1 MTACTALV
9 VHGFRLVAIMHVR
22 ASMVGSRADTG
33 PRPAMGATTT
43 PMRYDVVLLA
53 EDDDVLRRSLSD
65 FLASEGF
72 MVREASDVATLREEL
87 SGECPLAV
95 VADVHLADG
104 DVSEVVAELG
114 LREESE
120 RPNVVLMSAS
130 HGAVKLAGEH
140 RVQLLAKP
148 FDLDALVQALLVP
161 LDERPSS
168 SD

>member
-1 MTACTALV
+1 MRATHSKTPAGAPTLAPRSPCMGPA
-9 VHGFRLVAIMHVR
+9 LVAIVHVARPMVQTR
-22 ASMVGSRADTG
+22 AVT
-33 PRPAMGATTT
+33 RPVPATDVTTT

-53 EDDDVLRRSLSD
+53 EDDEVLRRSLSD

-72 MVREASDVATLREEL
+72 MVREAADLATLREEL

-114 LREESE
+114 RRHESE

-148 FDLDALVQALLVP
+148 FDLDA
-161 LDERPSS
+161 
-168 SD
+168 

>member
-1 MTACTALV
+1 MQ
-9 VHGFRLVAIMHVR
+9 
-22 ASMVGSRADTG
+22 
-33 PRPAMGATTT
+33 
-43 PMRYDVVLLA
+43 YDVVLLA

-87 SGECPLAV
+87 SGECPRAV

-104 DVSEVVAELG
+104 DVSEVVAELA
-114 LREESE
+114 RRHESD

-130 HGAVKLAGEH
+130 PGAVGSARRLAGDH
-140 RVQLLAKP
+140 HVQLLAKP

-161 LDERPSS
+161 LDERPS
-168 SD
+168 DAG

>member
-1 MTACTALV
+1 
-9 VHGFRLVAIMHVR
+9 
-22 ASMVGSRADTG
+22 
-33 PRPAMGATTT
+33 
-43 PMRYDVVLLA
+43 MRYDVVLLA

-104 DVSEVVAELG
+104 DVSEVVAELSQ
-114 LREESE
+114 RDE

-130 HGAVKLAGEH
+130 HGAAKLAVEY
-140 RVQLLAKP
+140 RVQLLSKP

-161 LDERPSS
+161 LDERPSDS
-168 SD
+168 G

>member
-1 MTACTALV
+1 MD
-9 VHGFRLVAIMHVR
+9 FRVVAILHVAR
-22 ASMVGSRADTG
+22 AMVANRVNTR
-33 PRPAMGATTT
+33 PCPAMDVTTT

-87 SGECPLAV
+87 TGECPLAV

-104 DVSEVVAELG
+104 DVSEVVAELAR
-114 LREESE
+114 REDSE

-130 HGAVKLAGEH
+130 TGAAKLAGEH

-161 LDERPSS
+161 LDERPS
-168 SD
+168 DAG